1 VHVKGRGPQNHGLGG
16 GARIFWREVPLAGCG
31 KIFARDQAEAIS
43 AIDRVILSAA
53 VAEGAD

>member
-1 VHVKGRGPQNHGLGG
+1 VKGRRPQNHGLGG
-16 GARIFWREVPLAGCG
+16 GARIFWSEVPLAGCG